1 VRTIAHEMISVAVY
15 CRCVDA
21 AHAGAWA
28 FIDHGGG
35 WRCSGFASWER
46 NSEVIHSEAASP
58 EGPFEASNVASPPWT
73 HNPTVTKINNT

>member
-1 VRTIAHEMISVAVY
+1 MISVAVLLMLLML
-15 CRCVDA
+15 V
-21 AHAGAWA
+21 GLLL
-28 FIDHGGG
+28 HGGG